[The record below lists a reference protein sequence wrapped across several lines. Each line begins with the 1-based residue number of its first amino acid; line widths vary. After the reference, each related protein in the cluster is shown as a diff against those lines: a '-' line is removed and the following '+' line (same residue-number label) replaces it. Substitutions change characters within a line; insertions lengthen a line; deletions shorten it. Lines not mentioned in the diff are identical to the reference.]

1 MTTEEFVQGFYR
13 EKQDLLQAYRDRLPP
28 VEEAGQDVTFRD
40 GQQMPVLELLENVL
54 DNVFYTTLLGL
65 EGSASIGRTQLRYE
79 LRDPAGNSLNNGD
92 MGGYAWQYFQNGGEE
107 PA

>member
-13 EKQDLLQAYRDRLPP
+13 EKQGLLQAYRDRLPP
-28 VEEAGQDVTFRD
+28 VEEAGQYVTFRD

-54 DNVFYTTLLGL
+54 NNVFYTTLLGL